1 MLVVARKKLMLVLN
15 TCKGVCKV
23 TRIELYTKNNCPG
36 CAMTK
41 KQLTALGI
49 EYVET
54 NVELDP
60 EALKKVKELG
70 FNTVPVVLDRETGDI
85 WSGFQP
91 DKIKSLMK

>member
-1 MLVVARKKLMLVLN
+1 M
-15 TCKGVCKV
+15 

-49 EYVET
+49 QYVET
-54 NVELDP
+54 NIETDT
-60 EALKKVKELG
+60 EALEKVKDLG

-85 WSGFQP
+85 WSGFRP
-91 DKIKSLMK
+91 DKIKNLVK

>member
-1 MLVVARKKLMLVLN
+1 M
-15 TCKGVCKV
+15 

-49 EYVET
+49 QYAET
-54 NVELDP
+54 NVETDTG
-60 EALKKVKELG
+60 ALEKVKDLG

-85 WSGFQP
+85 WSGFRP
-91 DKIKSLMK
+91 DKIKNLVK

>member
-1 MLVVARKKLMLVLN
+1 M
-15 TCKGVCKV
+15 

-49 EYVET
+49 QYVET
-54 NVELDP
+54 NVETDT
-60 EALKKVKELG
+60 EALEKVKDLG

-85 WSGFQP
+85 WSGFRP
-91 DKIKSLMK
+91 DKIKNLVK